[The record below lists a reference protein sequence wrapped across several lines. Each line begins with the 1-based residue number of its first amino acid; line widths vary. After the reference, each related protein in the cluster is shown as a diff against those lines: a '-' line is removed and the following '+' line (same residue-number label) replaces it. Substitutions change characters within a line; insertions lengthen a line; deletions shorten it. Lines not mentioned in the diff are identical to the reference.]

1 MTHCG
6 KGKDCKCK
14 GHKRKGRCA
23 KCGNKPCTCARKA
36 REPSPGQLAQRK
48 KFEPYSNATKA
59 LWKEIK
65 AKKKGPVAFS
75 DGQTPEAKKRWRYLV
90 KNPEVALKII
100 AKK

>member
-6 KGKDCKCK
+6 KGKHCKCK

-36 REPSPGQLAQRK
+36 RKPSPGQLAQRK
-48 KFEPYSNATKA
+48 KFELYSNATKA
-59 LWKEIK
+59 LWMEE
-65 AKKKGPVAFS
+65 
-75 DGQTPEAKKRWRYLV
+75 EAKKRWRYLV